1 VEILN
6 KIGLSDLTVVLYN
19 KFILKVIFRNLFLEF
34 LLNEFRN

>member
-1 VEILN
+1 
-6 KIGLSDLTVVLYN
+6 LSDLTVVLYN